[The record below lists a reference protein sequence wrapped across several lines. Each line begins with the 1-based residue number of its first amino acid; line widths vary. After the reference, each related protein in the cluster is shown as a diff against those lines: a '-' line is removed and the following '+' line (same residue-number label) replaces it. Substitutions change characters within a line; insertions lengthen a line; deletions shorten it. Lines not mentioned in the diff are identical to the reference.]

1 MFAVNLRSLP
11 VWLMLALL
19 IGCSNSTA
27 ENGENRENQRV
38 VVAVSNYPLKY
49 FADRISAD
57 HVDVIYPIPADI
69 DPAFWQP
76 DDSGIQKIQKAD
88 VLFING
94 AGYESW
100 LQMATIADSKIVD
113 TSASFRDQLIAT
125 TDVVVHQHGPE
136 GEHSHQGTA
145 FTTWLDPQLATR
157 QAMAVRDA
165 LAKKLPDKK
174 KQFEDNF
181 EQLSD
186 DLNKLDDRLSALGLG
201 DTALLGSHP
210 VYQYLAKR
218 AILNLHSVHFEPDVM
233 PNDDGWSALAKLL
246 EKHPAKIMLWEDE
259 PTDDIKKRLNQLG
272 VEVVVFRPAGNTLDA
287 GDWLAEMNQNVD
299 RLERA
304 AAKYAQSENK

>member
-1 MFAVNLRSLP
+1 MNFRSLS
-11 VWLMLALL
+11 VWFLFALL
-19 IGCSNSTA
+19 LGCSNSTV
-27 ENGENRENQRV
+27 EDGKNRENRQI

-49 FADRISAD
+49 FVDRIAAS
-57 HVDVIYPIPADI
+57 HVDVVYPIPADI

-76 DDSGIQKIQKAD
+76 DDSGIQEIQNAD

-100 LQMATIADSKIVD
+100 LQMATILKSKIVD

-125 TDVVVHQHGPE
+125 TDGVVHQHGPE

-157 QAMAVRDA
+157 QAMAVRDW
-165 LAKKLPDKK
+165 LATSMPENK

-181 EQLSD
+181 ERLSD
-186 DLNKLDDRLSALGLG
+186 ELNKIDDRLSALGLG
-201 DTALLGSHP
+201 EMPLLGSHP

-218 AILNLHSVHFEPDVM
+218 ASLNLQSVHFEPDAM
-233 PNDDGWSALAKLL
+233 PDDDGWSELTKLL

-259 PTDDIKKRLNQLG
+259 PIEDIRRRLNQLG
-272 VEVVVFRPAGNTLDA
+272 VEAVVFRPAGNTLDA
-287 GDWLAEMNQNVD
+287 GDWLAEMNHNID

-304 AAKYAQSENK
+304 AAALAQSDNK